1 MTLYI
6 NGTIETRQCSEQE
19 KLKQDMQRDT
29 RTMRKREEVKP
40 KSVKKHAG
48 PLIDEMRTDASN
60 AYWQP
65 RALVP
70 FKRATL
76 PTIWL

>member
-1 MTLYI
+1 
-6 NGTIETRQCSEQE
+6 
-19 KLKQDMQRDT
+19 MQRDT
-29 RTMRKREEVKP
+29 RTVRKREEVKP

-48 PLIDEMRTDASN
+48 PLIDEMRTDAAN